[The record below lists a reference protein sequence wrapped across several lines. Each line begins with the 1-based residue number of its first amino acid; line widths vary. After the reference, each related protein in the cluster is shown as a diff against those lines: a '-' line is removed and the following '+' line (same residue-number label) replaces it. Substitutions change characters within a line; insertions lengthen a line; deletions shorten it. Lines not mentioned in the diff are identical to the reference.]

1 MDLLFMVWRA
11 IHILLGVLW
20 VGAIFMIAVFV
31 GPAIADAGP
40 DGAKVM
46 GALVKRR
53 VLTIVPTFAA
63 ITIVSGFWLYGRDS
77 SGMQGPWVHSRMGMM
92 LGTGAVLSLV
102 AFVIGLTVM
111 RPSTLRV
118 VALGQSLAQLPE
130 AERPAVMAQIQ
141 RLRGRAATA
150 GRVVAVLLMLAV
162 LTMAVARYV

>member
-1 MDLLFMVWRA
+1 MDLLFMVWRVL
-11 IHILLGVLW
+11 HILLGVLW

-53 VLTIVPTFAA
+53 VLNIVPTFAA
-63 ITIVSGFWLYGRDS
+63 ITIVSGFWLYSRDS
-77 SGMQGPWVHSRMGMM
+77 SGMQGPWVHSAMGRT
-92 LGTGAVLSLV
+92 LGIGAVLSLV

-111 RPSTLRV
+111 RPSTLRA

-130 AERPAVMAQIQ
+130 AERGAVMAQIQ
-141 RLRGRAATA
+141 RLRGRAAVG
-150 GRVVAVLLMLAV
+150 GRVVAVLLVLAV
-162 LTMAVARYV
+162 LTMAVARYL

>member
-1 MDLLFMVWRA
+1 MDVLFMVWRV

-20 VGAIFMIAVFV
+20 VGAIFMIVVFV

-53 VLTIVPTFAA
+53 VLNIVPTFAA
-63 ITIVSGFWLYGRDS
+63 ITIVSGLWLYSRDS
-77 SGMQGPWVHSRMGMM
+77 SGFQGEWLGSRMGMT

-102 AFVIGLTVM
+102 GFVIGLTVM
-111 RPSTLRV
+111 RPSTLRA

-130 AERPAVMAQIQ
+130 AERGAVMAQIQ
-141 RLRGRAATA
+141 QLRGRAAMA
-150 GRVVAVLLMLAV
+150 GRVVAVLLILAV